1 VPTAGLATTAVRG
14 TGTDRGIGTDRGTG
28 NRHDDDSHPGLT
40 HSLSA
45 GEGANRESEVA
56 ALRALGMR
64 YELTTETEAL
74 REWTRADGTATI
86 RLRERSDGA
95 FVVRFDQ
102 LHQAETGRGYA
113 YEVRTDRAAA
123 EALVDDW
130 RADPP
135 V

>member
-1 VPTAGLATTAVRG
+1 
-14 TGTDRGIGTDRGTG
+14 
-28 NRHDDDSHPGLT
+28 
-40 HSLSA
+40 
-45 GEGANRESEVA
+45 
-56 ALRALGMR
+56 MR

-74 REWTRADGTATI
+74 REWTRADGAATI

-113 YEVRTDRAAA
+113 YEVRADRAAA